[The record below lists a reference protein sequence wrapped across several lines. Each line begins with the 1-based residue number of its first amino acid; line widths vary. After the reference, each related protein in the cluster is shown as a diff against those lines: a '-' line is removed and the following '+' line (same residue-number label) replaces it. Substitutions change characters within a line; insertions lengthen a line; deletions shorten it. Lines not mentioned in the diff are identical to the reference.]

1 MEVTQYIGAR
11 YVPVLADPVEW
22 SSANAYEPLTIVLYQ
37 GNSYTSRQAV
47 PVGVAITNEDFWA
60 CTGNYNAQIESY
72 RQEVARIAGLL
83 DDIED
88 DVSDAKT
95 AAQNALAYLG
105 TGWTD
110 VDTVRAAIDAL
121 NQAIG
126 TLPAG
131 TASVSAGLTSLA
143 ESINGLG
150 TDVSHIETTLTGFD
164 STHQVKTYVD
174 ESVAEMSQSKKVM
187 VVIGDSFTSDYYIND
202 SNLWYHAVADTLNC
216 DAYNYS
222 ERGSGYLN
230 AGNEG
235 HTFLALAQEAESDTR
250 FDNADVAWLF
260 VYGGL
265 NDIDHANAG
274 TAFSTNLTN
283 FCNYVSSTFPNAQL
297 VVCGINAWK
306 TGFSFYNTGSYYR
319 GQMFYERL
327 IKQQNA
333 LYNAHAIFIS
343 MCCALG
349 FNEAYYSSANNHP
362 NDLGQS
368 VIASWILSALFG
380 CGLQHSVS
388 ATLANSD
395 DTVTGG
401 TLTLHVKPG
410 LIAYSVQVPS
420 SLANT
425 AIKDTVGFFK
435 GQDTDLRG
443 QVIAT
448 ESGGDVFG
456 WLGAKD
462 SNGLLNVHNFGFG
475 RGVVAF

>member
-11 YVPVLADPVEW
+11 YVAVLADPLEW

-60 CTGNYNAQIESY
+60 CTGNFNAQIEAY
-72 RQEVARIAGLL
+72 RQEVARIAQQLGT
-83 DDIED
+83 IETTAGTAA
-88 DVSDAKT
+88 SDA
-95 AAQNALAYLG
+95 QSALAKIG
-105 TGWTD
+105 TGFDST
-110 VDTVRAAIDAL
+110 DTVRAAVDAINTL
-121 NQAIG
+121 IG
-126 TLPAG
+126 NLPAG
-131 TASVSAGLTSLA
+131 VVDVGTELGNLAG
-143 ESINGLG
+143 
-150 TDVSHIETTLTGFD
+150 DVSDLETILTGFD
-164 STHQVKTYVD
+164 TTNQVKTYVD
-174 ESVAEMSQSKKVM
+174 ESVAAMSQSKKVM

-235 HTFLALAQEAESDTR
+235 HTFLALAQEAESDTQ

-306 TGFSFYNTGSYYR
+306 TGFSFYNTGSYFR